1 MLKQQFNG
9 VKRVLAISLAVLFVA
24 SLTIASASA
33 CAANDYKSGNC
44 NKESCL
50 SKENGIFKTCGENK
64 ENGVCNACGE
74 DKENGVCNACGED
87 KENDVCNAC
96 GENKENGVCK
106 KCASH
111 HKHNHKHSN
120 CSKNGKMCSSC

>member
-33 CAANDYKSGNC
+33 CAADNYKSSHC
-44 NKESCL
+44 DKESCW
-50 SKENGIFKTCGENK
+50 SKENSACKTCGEDNG
-64 ENGVCNACGE
+64 NGVCKTCGE
-74 DKENGVCNACGED
+74 DNGNGVC
-87 KENDVCNAC
+87 KTC

-111 HKHNHKHSN
+111 HKHNHKNNN
-120 CSKNGKMCSSC
+120 CSKKCKKCASC

>member
-33 CAANDYKSGNC
+33 WAANDYKSGNC

-74 DKENGVCNACGED
+74 KKENGFCNACG
-87 KENDVCNAC
+87 
-96 GENKENGVCK
+96 GNKENGVSK